1 MNSDW
6 KNAKTDLPSNDRPVL
21 AVVSGR
27 PPYMHE
33 GFHNKPMMAQFIRGR
48 KPELDCW
55 YIEGFPGWFEA
66 EVTYWCDTPS
76 LPDEK
81 SADPVAAEPAPLPSK
96 EKRVTNDDL
105 SLSELAEKI
114 KSNAEE
120 LARFILDMQSEIDK
134 QRSGKVTKL

>member
-55 YIEGFPGWFEA
+55 YVEGFPGWFEA
-66 EVTYWCDTPS
+66 EVTYWCDTPP

-81 SADPVAAEPAPLPSK
+81 SANPVAAEPAPLPSRK
-96 EKRVTNDDL
+96 EGN
-105 SLSELAEKI
+105 
-114 KSNAEE
+114 
-120 LARFILDMQSEIDK
+120 Q
-134 QRSGKVTKL
+134 